1 MRFGGVIFGLIV
13 VLIGAALLFDK
24 LDVGNNDI
32 PGDYWPVIL
41 IAIGVIGWV
50 GKGLRPEFGS
60 MILMALGGILLTQNL
75 VDDKSFGDLWPVLA
89 IAIGVSI
96 IFGGGGRKHKRHGK
110 FRMKF
115 QGGGKRWKNKHS
127 HGSSNDASA
136 FFSSG
141 SRSFE
146 GEYTGSTEKIRLGSG
161 GIDFSTATLSEEGAT
176 LRLDIALGEYKI
188 RVPNDW
194 KVDIQTEITM
204 AEIDDD
210 RAPASEEERT
220 GPTLTIGG
228 KVLMGSVHISG

>member
-1 MRFGGVIFGLIV
+1 MRFGGFIFGLII
-13 VLIGAALLFDK
+13 VLIGAALLFDN
-24 LDVGNNDI
+24 LDTGRNNI

-41 IAIGVIGWV
+41 IAMGFFSWIGRS
-50 GKGLRPEFGS
+50 LLPNLGS
-60 MILMALGGILLTQNL
+60 MVMMSLGGILLTQNL

-96 IFGGGGRKHKRHGK
+96 IFGGRGRKRHRRKFGMKFEGGGR
-110 FRMKF
+110 
-115 QGGGKRWKNKHS
+115 RWKNRQNC
-127 HGSSNDASA
+127 SNVDTSQ
-136 FFSSG
+136 FFAGG

-161 GIDFSTATLSEEGAT
+161 GIDFSTATLPAEGAT

-188 RVPNDW
+188 RVPSEW
-194 KVDIQTEITM
+194 KVDIKTEITM
-204 AEIDDD
+204 AEVEDD
-210 RAPASEEERT
+210 RLPSEEERT